1 MKIKKNRDQV
11 RELVVLGAILNDN
24 QVCHAVS
31 MWQSQYQEDLFLSKS
46 HERIASWAIKHYQ
59 EKKTAPGVKVLY
71 TSYYE
76 PWEEESGGN
85 PKCELVSKLMQRLD
99 EAYHAAKFQR
109 DQLFDLTEDV
119 LRRQQV
125 LIASDRVGGSSSA
138 RLISDI
144 VPGSVA
150 ISLAREP
157 EYDNFF
163 DNPEVARNIEDAIQ
177 PVFHFKDDVV
187 NAFFDDSFA
196 KATFTT
202 FAAPEKRGKSQW
214 LLECTMSALT
224 SKKNVLYFDAGDMT
238 EDQIFTR
245 YAARLLKRP
254 FRGSVDVP
262 STQLVF
268 TDMYVDG
275 DTLHSSHDEVEHTVG
290 ITQKEFNKVKAKCAS
305 LFKGRLFTRNFPR
318 GTLSVDTMRSILDN
332 LSMRGVQ
339 IDVVIVDYAD
349 ILRPSKSKYS
359 DNRHAITEIW
369 GDMRTLSMSYKIALI
384 TATQTDA
391 ATYDNEIGQSSFT
404 ESKTKNA
411 FISAEIGIDP
421 TEFEGV
427 FKLKYVF
434 RRSGSLSKFI
444 YVASDLA
451 TYRPAMMAVWG
462 PKKGKDD
469 RKMFG
474 KFRKKSKE

>member
-1 MKIKKNRDQV
+1 VI
-11 RELVVLGAILNDN
+11 
-24 QVCHAVS
+24 
-31 MWQSQYQEDLFLSKS
+31 
-46 HERIASWAIKHYQ
+46 
-59 EKKTAPGVKVLY
+59 Y
-71 TSYYE
+71 THYYE
-76 PWEEESGGN
+76 PWEEESGGTE
-85 PKCELVSKLMQRLD
+85 KCELVSKLLRRAD
-99 EAYHAAKFQR
+99 EAYLSAKFER

-150 ISLAREP
+150 VSLAREP
-157 EYDNFF
+157 EYDNLFE
-163 DNPEVARNIEDAIQ
+163 NPDVAANIEESIQ
-177 PVFHFKDDVV
+177 PLFVFKDEVV
-187 NAFFDDSFA
+187 TSFFSDTFS
-196 KATFTT
+196 KASFTT

-214 LLECTMSALT
+214 LLECTMAAL
-224 SKKNVLYFDAGDMT
+224 SSGKNVLYFDAGDMT
-238 EDQIFTR
+238 EDQIFAR
-245 YAARLLKRP
+245 FAARIRKQPYRA
-254 FRGSVDVP
+254 SEESP
-262 STQLVF
+262 SIQLVF
-268 TDMYVDG
+268 SDMYVDG
-275 DTLHSSHDEVEHTVG
+275 DTLHVSHDEIEHTVG
-290 ITQKEFNKVKAKCAS
+290 ITQYEFNAVKKRCAKK
-305 LFKGRLFTRNFPR
+305 FKGRFFTRNFPR

-332 LSMRGVQ
+332 LSMRGVH

-369 GDMRTLSMSYKIALI
+369 GDMRTLSMSYKLALI

-411 FISAEIGIDP
+411 FISAEVGIDP
-421 TEFEGV
+421 TEYEGV

-434 RRSGSLSKFI
+434 RRSGSLSRFI

-451 TYRPAMMAVWG
+451 TYRPAMMSVWG
-462 PKKGKDD
+462 PKRGKEE
-469 RKMFG
+469 RKPLG
-474 KFRKKSKE
+474 KFGKKSKG

>member
-1 MKIKKNRDQV
+1 VKIKRNRDQV
-11 RELVVLGAILNDN
+11 RELVVIGAIMNDN
-24 QVCHAVS
+24 QICHAVS
-31 MWQSQYQEDLFLSKS
+31 MWQSQYQEDLFLSQS
-46 HERIASWAIKHYQ
+46 HERIVSWAVDHYR
-59 EKKTAPGVKVLY
+59 EKKGAPGAKILY
-71 TSYYE
+71 TTCYE
-76 PWEEESGGN
+76 PWEEESGGTE
-85 PKCELVSKLMQRLD
+85 KCELVSGLMERAQ
-99 EAYHAAKFQR
+99 EAYKAAKFHK

-138 RLISDI
+138 KLISDI
-144 VPGSVA
+144 VPGAVA
-150 ISLAREP
+150 VSLAREP

-163 DNPEVARNIEDAIQ
+163 ENPEVARNAEASIY
-177 PVFHFKDDVV
+177 PVFSFKDDVV
-187 NAFFDDSFA
+187 NAFFDDTFA
-196 KATFTT
+196 PATFTT

-214 LLECTMSALT
+214 LLECTIAALT
-224 SKKNVLYFDAGDMT
+224 SKKKVLYFDAGDMT

-245 YAARLLKRP
+245 YAARMLKRP
-254 FRGSVDVP
+254 FRGSEDVP
-262 STQLVF
+262 SSQLVF
-268 TDMYVDG
+268 TDLYMDG
-275 DTLHSSHDEVEHTVG
+275 DSLHANHDEIEHTVG
-290 ITQKEFNKVKAKCAS
+290 ITQKQFNKVKAKCAS
-305 LFKGRLFTRNFPR
+305 MFKGKLFTRNFPR
-318 GTLSVDTMRSILDN
+318 GTLAVDTMRSILDN
-332 LSMRGVQ
+332 LSMRGIG

-369 GDMRTLSMSYKIALI
+369 GDMRTLSMSYGIALI

-462 PKKGKDD
+462 PKAGNGG
-469 RKMFG
+469 RKMLG
-474 KFRKKSKE
+474 KFRKKDKP